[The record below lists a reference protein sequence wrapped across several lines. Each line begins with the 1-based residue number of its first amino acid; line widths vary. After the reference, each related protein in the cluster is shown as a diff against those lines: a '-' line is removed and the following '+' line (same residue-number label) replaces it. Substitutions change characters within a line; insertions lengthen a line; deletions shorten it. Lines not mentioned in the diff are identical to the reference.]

1 MRLATAV
8 VAMLAAQTATA
19 HAATMQWCRIPAL
32 LPATESDFDRITPLI
47 EDATGCARRPTDS
60 AHQVTWKCDGDTAT
74 PDPNPMFINL
84 SRVPGQGANL
94 TILGLGIESLDALR
108 RCNLPRVND
117 GTRFKAGNVAHRDEL
132 TFDYGTKT
140 MTLLNMLPG
149 EISVIYHAGR
159 FADHATTGDIAEAIF
174 GIEPVAFPRTAVRLA
189 GADPLAT
196 DVYALVEA
204 FRRRGSTV
212 TSVERNGDATPLWR
226 LTPPTGLPGVTGIE
240 ITGFIRHLLHASY
253 RFTNVADYE
262 RYVGLLDAEYGA
274 SRRSV
279 DGQCVVRSW
288 TAGQITIVGRH
299 CRDAGTKLV
308 FMNTVAGDQL
318 SSFLDMK
325 EREEARSPTP
335 NRPTID
341 RDNF

>member
-32 LPATESDFDRITPLI
+32 LPATESDFDRIAPLI

-60 AHQVTWKCDGDTAT
+60 AHEITWECDGDTAT
-74 PDPNPMFINL
+74 PDPDPVFISL
-84 SRVPGQGANL
+84 SRIPGEGTSLMIA
-94 TILGLGIESLDALR
+94 GLGIESLDALR
-108 RCNLPRVND
+108 RCNLPQGSD
-117 GTRFKAGNVAHRDEL
+117 GARFAAGNVAQREEL
-132 TFDYGTKT
+132 MFDYGTKT
-140 MTLLNMLPG
+140 ITLLKMLPG
-149 EISVIYHAGR
+149 EIGMIYHGGR
-159 FADHATTGDIAEAIF
+159 FGNRAANARISRSIF
-174 GIEPVAFPRTAVRLA
+174 GIEAVAFPRTAVRLA

-253 RFTNVADYE
+253 RFTDVADYE

-279 DGQCVVRSW
+279 DGQCAVRSW
-288 TAGQITIVGRH
+288 TAGQITIVGLH

-325 EREEARSPTP
+325 EREEASSPTP